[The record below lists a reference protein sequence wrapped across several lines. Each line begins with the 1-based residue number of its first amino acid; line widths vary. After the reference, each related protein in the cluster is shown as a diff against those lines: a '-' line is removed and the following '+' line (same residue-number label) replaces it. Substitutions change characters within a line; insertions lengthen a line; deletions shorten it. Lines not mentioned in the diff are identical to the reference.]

1 MAEELSRLD
10 DDEKLIVQAIIKEV
24 HGNDVALSEVIT
36 FEPHHINVDGE
47 IISTV
52 LIKTNDK
59 LYTLK
64 REYFQ
69 KLFQKYTKI
78 ALSAVKNAVQQ
89 EAEAVRQK
97 ADSEASAPS
106 TPQEVRVDSSSNT
119 KKREIPTTPQLDK
132 NEPLCCELTHLPQCK
147 VSKKVGKTKKF
158 MAKIQQGIER
168 VREVLQHNKFKIH
181 QWGKPANKIWEKLTK
196 ALDAML
202 VKPRVWI
209 AFRRCLQ

>member
-1 MAEELSRLD
+1 MAKELSRLD

-36 FEPHHINVDGE
+36 FEPHHIDLDGE

-52 LIKTNDK
+52 LIKTNNK

-69 KLFQKYTKI
+69 LLFQKYTKI

-97 ADSEASAPS
+97 AEIEANAPS
-106 TPQEVRVDSSSNT
+106 SPREVRVDSSSNT
-119 KKREIPTTPQLDK
+119 EKREIPTT
-132 NEPLCCELTHLPQCK
+132 
-147 VSKKVGKTKKF
+147 
-158 MAKIQQGIER
+158 
-168 VREVLQHNKFKIH
+168 
-181 QWGKPANKIWEKLTK
+181 
-196 ALDAML
+196 
-202 VKPRVWI
+202 
-209 AFRRCLQ
+209 